1 MLTAAPEL
9 GHQLMI
15 PTMFRIMIMLM
26 KINFMLFDNDAD
38 AHADEEDGDEDNDD
52 NNDEV
57 KFPNQLAFW

>member
-26 KINFMLFDNDAD
+26 KITSCFLMMMPILMPMTKM
-38 AHADEEDGDEDNDD
+38 
-52 NNDEV
+52 V
-57 KFPNQLAFW
+57 MKMMMTTMM